1 MTTHDLNDQ
10 ALSYNNLI
18 NLYSDLRETHVN
30 TELELENTELELAQY
45 KTLIDSISKSN
56 DRERA
61 NSYSLER
68 DNLRL
73 HRTAEHYAEIKSAY
87 SLFAGC
93 STALNDILD
102 SHGDDFSND
111 DHVQTARERLILLFH
126 MTLKSIIERPS
137 IDPMDTASF
146 RPASNV
152 DEIPF

>member
-1 MTTHDLNDQ
+1 MTQHNVNDL

-18 NLYSDLRETHVN
+18 NLYSDLLATHEKM
-30 TELELENTELELAQY
+30 ELELEQS
-45 KTLIDSISKSN
+45 KTLIASISKSN

-61 NSYSLER
+61 NSFSLEC

-111 DHVQTARERLILLFH
+111 DRVQIARDRLILLFH
-126 MTLKSIIERPS
+126 MTLKSIITRPS
-137 IDPMDTASF
+137 IDPIDTASF